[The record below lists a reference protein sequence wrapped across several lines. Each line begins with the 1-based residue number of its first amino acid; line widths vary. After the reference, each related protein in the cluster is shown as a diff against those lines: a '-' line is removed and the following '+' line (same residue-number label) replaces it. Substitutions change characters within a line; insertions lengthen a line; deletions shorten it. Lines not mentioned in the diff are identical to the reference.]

1 MELPDERI
9 WFRFCS
15 RFTFYLTQNK
25 PPSKCPGE
33 RSDVHQGPSGLKT
46 KSYFSSGEFTGVECT
61 GTLDR
66 GCQHCKLSQRVN
78 KEHDIA
84 ECKSSF

>member
-15 RFTFYLTQNK
+15 RFTFYSTQK
-25 PPSKCPGE
+25 SKCPGE

-46 KSYFSSGEFTGVECT
+46 KSYFSSGEFTGVEYA

-66 GCQHCKLSQRVN
+66 GCQHCKLSLRVN
-78 KEHDIA
+78 KEHGIA
-84 ECKSSF
+84 ECESSF

>member
-15 RFTFYLTQNK
+15 RFTFYSTQK
-25 PPSKCPGE
+25 SKCPGE
-33 RSDVHQGPSGLKT
+33 RSDVHQGPSVLKT
-46 KSYFSSGEFTGVECT
+46 RSYFSSGEFTGVECT

-66 GCQHCKLSQRVN
+66 GCQHCKLSLRVN
-78 KEHDIA
+78 KEHGIA
-84 ECKSSF
+84 ECESSF